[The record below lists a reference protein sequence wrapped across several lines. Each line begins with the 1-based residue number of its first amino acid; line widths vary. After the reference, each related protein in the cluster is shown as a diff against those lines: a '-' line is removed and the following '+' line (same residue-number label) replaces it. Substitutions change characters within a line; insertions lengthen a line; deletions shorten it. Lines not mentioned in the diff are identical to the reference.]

1 MKATRRAFGLF
12 CFGLLALSVQA
23 KIVYTVNGDIFVSND
38 DGSRRRRLTQHKVA
52 FDRIPRW
59 SPDGTQI
66 TFYRYLNS
74 RDQATAEIFV
84 MNADGTDPQRLT
96 YNNALDVTPAWSPDG
111 TQIAFTSA
119 RSGAWEVFVL
129 DVETHAVTQITAG
142 GREAE
147 SATPSWSPDGMQLT
161 FERFIPVAN
170 GIAPKTIYVMDADGH
185 RQRPILPNPPQN
197 GPPTFR
203 YFPRWSADGLRIL
216 FYEARWFPDGDVK
229 RFCIKRIGGSKQELT
244 AINRR
249 LGENFIIS
257 GASWMEGD
265 NAVLFSL
272 KRLNKNAPNY
282 DIYRYTLATRG
293 LQKLH
298 SDPSDERWPD
308 WVAGELSV
316 APFGKL
322 TMLWGELKERE

>member
-1 MKATRRAFGLF
+1 MNATLRAFGLF
-12 CFGLLALSVQA
+12 CFGLFALSVEA

-38 DGSRRRRLTQHKVA
+38 DGSRRRRLTQHTTALDVN
-52 FDRIPRW
+52 PRW

-66 TFYRYLNS
+66 TFNRDLNKW
-74 RDQATAEIFV
+74 DQTTAEIFV
-84 MNADGTDPQRLT
+84 MNADSTDPQRLT
-96 YNNALDVTPAWSPDG
+96 YNNAIDGAPAWSPDG

-119 RSGAWEVFVL
+119 RSGAWEVFVV
-129 DVETHAVTQITAG
+129 DVKTHAVTQITTG

-147 SATPSWSPDGMQLT
+147 SAAADWSPDGTQLT

-170 GIAPKTIYVMDADGH
+170 GLAPKNIYIMDADGH
-185 RQRPILPNPPQN
+185 RQRPILPDPPRN
-197 GPPTFR
+197 GPLTSK
-203 YFPRWSADGLRIL
+203 YYPRWSADGLRIL
-216 FYEARWFPDGDVK
+216 FYEHGENVNHL
-229 RFCIKRIGGSKQELT
+229 CIKRIGGSKQKLT

-249 LGENFIIS
+249 LGDTFLIA

-272 KRLNKNAPNY
+272 KRMDKNVPNY
-282 DIYRYTLATRG
+282 DIYRYTLAARG

-308 WVAGELSV
+308 WIAGELSV